1 MKNPVR
7 DEASAFQVVLLTLGG
22 AVLVVLAAWI
32 ADWLGVI
39 VFLVLVAAALWAIR
53 GGMRQRPPQ
62 AHVVRDAAEPARR
75 ILVVANET
83 VGGEELRDLLGRKA
97 AGVREDVLLVCP
109 ALNSKLRTWTS
120 DEDGARA
127 AAQARLDTSLERLE
141 ELGVRA
147 RGEIGDG
154 DPLQALEDALR
165 EFPADE
171 IVVSTH
177 PPGRSHWLEQGVVET
192 ARMRYDVPVTHVV
205 VDLSARAGSLRDPPR
220 RAARD

>member
-22 AVLVVLAAWI
+22 TALVVLAAWI
-32 ADWLGVI
+32 ATWLGVV
-39 VFLVLVAAALWAIR
+39 VFVALCAAALWAIR
-53 GGMRQRPPQ
+53 GGMRQRPAQ
-62 AHVVRDAAEPARR
+62 AHVVRDDGEPTHR

-83 VGGEELRDLLGRKA
+83 VAGHELRDLLGRKA
-97 AGVREDVLLVCP
+97 EGVREDVLLVCP
-109 ALNSKLRTWTS
+109 ALNSKLKTWTS
-120 DEDGARA
+120 DEDGART
-127 AAQARLDTSLERLE
+127 AAQVRLDKSLARLAEQ
-141 ELGVRA
+141 GVHA

-177 PPGRSHWLEQGVVET
+177 PPGRSHWLELGVVEN

-205 VDLSARAGSLRDPPR
+205 VDLGPAGRGV
-220 RAARD
+220 

>member
-22 AVLVVLAAWI
+22 AVLVVVAAWLST
-32 ADWLGVI
+32 WLGVA
-39 VFLVLVAAALWAIR
+39 VFLALVAAALWAIR
-53 GGMRQRPPQ
+53 GGMRQRPAQ
-62 AHVVRDAAEPARR
+62 AHVVHADTEHARR

-83 VGGEELRDLLGRKA
+83 VAGDELRDLLGRKA

-120 DEDGARA
+120 DEDGARS
-127 AAQARLDTSLERLE
+127 AAQARLDASLARLS
-141 ELGVRA
+141 ELGVQA

-177 PPGRSHWLEQGVVET
+177 PPGRSNWLELGVVEN
-192 ARMRYDVPVTHVV
+192 ARLRFDVPVTHVV
-205 VDLSARAGSLRDPPR
+205 VDL
-220 RAARD
+220 AAD

>member
-1 MKNPVR
+1 MKNPLR
-7 DEASAFQVVLLTLGG
+7 DETSAFQVVLVTLGG
-22 AVLVVLAAWI
+22 AVLVVLAAW
-32 ADWLGVI
+32 ANEWLGLA
-39 VFLVLVAAALWAIR
+39 VFLGLVAVALWAIR

-62 AHVVRDAAEPARR
+62 AHVVRDEGPVRR

-83 VGGEELRDLLGRKA
+83 VGGGELLELLGRKA
-97 AGVREDVLLVCP
+97 KGVREEMLLVCP
-109 ALNSKLRTWTS
+109 ALNSRVRTWTS

-127 AAQARLDTSLERLE
+127 AAQARLEASLARLSDA
-141 ELGVRA
+141 GVTA

-177 PPGRSHWLEQGVVET
+177 PPGRSHWLEQGVVEQ
-192 ARMRYDVPVTHVV
+192 ARHRFDVPVTHVV
-205 VDLSARAGSLRDPPR
+205 VDVEAQAPAARA
-220 RAARD
+220 

>member
-1 MKNPVR
+1 MKNPLR

-22 AVLVVLAAWI
+22 GVLVVLGAWLNT
-32 ADWLGVI
+32 WLGLV
-39 VFLVLVAAALWAIR
+39 VFLVLLAAALWAIR
-53 GGMRQRPPQ
+53 GGLRQRPPQ
-62 AHVVRDAAEPARR
+62 AHVVRDEGPSRR

-83 VGGEELRDLLGRKA
+83 VGGDELLSLLGTRA
-97 AGVREDVLLVCP
+97 EGVREQMLLVCP
-109 ALNSKLRTWTS
+109 ALNSRVRTWTS
-120 DEDGARA
+120 DEDPARV
-127 AAQARLDTSLERLE
+127 AAQERLDASLARLREA
-141 ELGVRA
+141 GVTA

-177 PPGRSHWLEQGVVET
+177 PPGRSHWLEQGVVEQ

-205 VDLSARAGSLRDPPR
+205 VDLAVERT
-220 RAARD
+220 

>member
-22 AVLVVLAAWI
+22 TALVVLAAWI
-32 ADWLGVI
+32 STWLGVI
-39 VFLVLVAAALWAIR
+39 VFLVLCAAALWAIR

-62 AHVVRDAAEPARR
+62 AHVVREDGQPVRR

-83 VGGEELRDLLGRKA
+83 VAGHELRDLIGRKA
-97 AGVREDVLLVCP
+97 EGVREDVLLVCP
-109 ALNSKLRTWTS
+109 ALNSKLKTWTS

-127 AAQARLDTSLERLE
+127 AAQARLDTSLERLSH
-141 ELGVRA
+141 LGVQA

-154 DPLQALEDALR
+154 DPLQAIEDALR

-177 PPGRSHWLEQGVVET
+177 PPGRSHWLELGVVEN

-205 VDLSARAGSLRDPPR
+205 VDLGSG
-220 RAARD
+220 

>member
-1 MKNPVR
+1 VKNPVK

-22 AVLVVLAAWI
+22 AVLVVVAAWI
-32 ADWLGVI
+32 STWLGVV
-39 VFLVLVAAALWAIR
+39 VFLALLAAALWAIR
-53 GGMRQRPPQ
+53 GGIRQRPSQ
-62 AHVVRDAAEPARR
+62 THVVRDETGPSRR

-83 VGGEELRDLLGRKA
+83 VAGHELSELLGQKA
-97 AGVREDVLLVCP
+97 EGGREDVLLVCP

-127 AAQARLDTSLERLE
+127 AAQSRLDTSLARLA
-141 ELGVRA
+141 ELGIKA

-154 DPLQALEDALR
+154 DPLQAIEDSLR

-177 PPGRSHWLEQGVVET
+177 PPGRSHWLEQGVVEN
-192 ARMRYDVPVTHVV
+192 ARSRYDVPVTHVV
-205 VDLSARAGSLRDPPR
+205 VDLGA
-220 RAARD
+220 

>member
-1 MKNPVR
+1 MKNPLR
-7 DEASAFQVVLLTLGG
+7 DEASAFQVVLVTLGG

-32 ADWLGVI
+32 DEWLGLA
-39 VFLVLVAAALWAIR
+39 VFLALVAVALWAIR

-62 AHVVRDAAEPARR
+62 AHVVRDGGPTRR

-83 VGGEELRDLLGRKA
+83 VGGGELLELLGRKA
-97 AGVREDVLLVCP
+97 EGVREETLIVCP
-109 ALNSKLRTWTS
+109 ALNSRVRTWTS

-127 AAQARLDTSLERLE
+127 AAQERLDESLARLREA
-141 ELGVRA
+141 GVSA

-177 PPGRSHWLEQGVVET
+177 PPGRSHWLEQGVVEQ
-192 ARMRYDVPVTHVV
+192 ARLRFDVPVTHVV
-205 VDLSARAGSLRDPPR
+205 VDLAGSVAEP
-220 RAARD
+220 A

>member
-22 AVLVVLAAWI
+22 AVLVVVAAWI
-32 ADWLGVI
+32 ETWLGVA
-39 VFLVLVAAALWAIR
+39 VFLALCVAALWAIR

-62 AHVVRDAAEPARR
+62 AHVVRDAGEPTRR

-83 VGGEELRDLLGRKA
+83 VVGTELRDLIGRKA
-97 AGVREDVLLVCP
+97 EGVSEDVLLVCP
-109 ALNSKLRTWTS
+109 ALNSKLKTWTS

-127 AAQARLDTSLERLE
+127 AAQQRLDTSLSRLAQE
-141 ELGVRA
+141 GVQA

-154 DPLQALEDALR
+154 DPLQALDDALR

-177 PPGRSHWLEQGVVET
+177 PPGRSHWLELGVVEN

-205 VDLSARAGSLRDPPR
+205 VDLEHSA
-220 RAARD
+220 

>member
-1 MKNPVR
+1 VKNPLR

-22 AVLVVLAAWI
+22 GVLVVLGAWLNT
-32 ADWLGVI
+32 WLGLV
-39 VFLVLVAAALWAIR
+39 VFLVLLAAALWAIR
-53 GGMRQRPPQ
+53 GGLRQRPPQ
-62 AHVVRDAAEPARR
+62 AHVVRDEGPSRR

-83 VGGEELRDLLGRKA
+83 VGGDELLSLLGTRA
-97 AGVREDVLLVCP
+97 EGVREQMLLVCP
-109 ALNSKLRTWTS
+109 ALNSRVRTWTS
-120 DEDGARA
+120 DEDPARA
-127 AAQARLDTSLERLE
+127 AAQERLDASLARLREA
-141 ELGVRA
+141 GVTA

-177 PPGRSHWLEQGVVET
+177 PPGRSHWLEQGVVEQ

-205 VDLSARAGSLRDPPR
+205 VDLAVERT
-220 RAARD
+220 

>member
-7 DEASAFQVVLLTLGG
+7 DEASAFQVVWLTLGG
-22 AVLVVLAAWI
+22 TALVVVAAWI
-32 ADWLGVI
+32 ETWLGVV
-39 VFLVLVAAALWAIR
+39 VFLALCAAALWAIR
-53 GGMRQRPPQ
+53 GGMRQRPVQ
-62 AHVVRDAAEPARR
+62 AHVVRDAGGPTRR

-83 VGGEELRDLLGRKA
+83 VAGHELRDLIGRKA
-97 AGVREDVLLVCP
+97 AGVSEDVLLVCP

-127 AAQARLDTSLERLE
+127 AAQSRLDTSLARLA
-141 ELGVRA
+141 ELGVHA

-177 PPGRSHWLEQGVVET
+177 PPGRSHWLEQGVVEN

-205 VDLSARAGSLRDPPR
+205 VDLESTDSLRDSQ
-220 RAARD
+220 

>member
-1 MKNPVR
+1 LKNPVR

-22 AVLVVLAAWI
+22 AVLVVVAAWI
-32 ADWLGVI
+32 STWLGVI
-39 VFLVLVAAALWAIR
+39 VFLLLVAAALWAIR
-53 GGMRQRPPQ
+53 GGMRQRPEQ
-62 AHVVRDAAEPARR
+62 AHVVRDDGPTHR

-83 VGGEELRDLLGRKA
+83 VAGGELRDLLGQKA
-97 AGVREDVLLVCP
+97 AGVSEHVLLVCP
-109 ALNSKLRTWTS
+109 ALNSRLRTWTS

-127 AAQARLDTSLERLE
+127 AAQSRLDTSLAGLA
-141 ELGVRA
+141 ELGVQA

-177 PPGRSHWLEQGVVET
+177 PPGRSHWLELGVVEN
-192 ARMRYDVPVTHVV
+192 ARMRFDVPVTHVV
-205 VDLSARAGSLRDPPR
+205 VDLEA
-220 RAARD
+220 

>member
-22 AVLVVLAAWI
+22 TALVVLAAWI
-32 ADWLGVI
+32 ATWFGVV
-39 VFLVLVAAALWAIR
+39 VFLVLCAAALWAIR

-62 AHVVRDAAEPARR
+62 AHVVREDGAPVRR

-83 VGGEELRDLLGRKA
+83 VAGHELREVIGRKA
-97 AGVREDVLLVCP
+97 EGVSEDVLLVCP

-120 DEDGARA
+120 DEDGARDA
-127 AAQARLDTSLERLE
+127 AKARLDSSLARLA
-141 ELGVRA
+141 ELGVQA

-177 PPGRSHWLEQGVVET
+177 PPGRSHWLELGVVEN

-205 VDLSARAGSLRDPPR
+205 VDLGQTEAPV
-220 RAARD
+220 

>member
-32 ADWLGVI
+32 STWLGVV
-39 VFLVLVAAALWAIR
+39 VFLALVAAALWAIR

-62 AHVVRDAAEPARR
+62 AHDVHDDAGTTRR

-83 VGGEELRDLLGRKA
+83 VAGHELRNLLGQKA
-97 AGVREDVLLVCP
+97 EGVREDVLLVCP

-120 DEDGARA
+120 DEDGARS
-127 AAQARLDTSLERLE
+127 AAQARLDTSLTHLA
-141 ELGVRA
+141 ELGVQA

-177 PPGRSHWLEQGVVET
+177 PPGRSHWLELGVVEN
-192 ARMRYDVPVTHVV
+192 ARMRFDVPVTHVV
-205 VDLSARAGSLRDPPR
+205 VDIGQVTTRSVPEGD
-220 RAARD
+220 

>member
-22 AVLVVLAAWI
+22 AVLVVVAAWI
-32 ADWLGVI
+32 ETWLGVV
-39 VFLVLVAAALWAIR
+39 VFLALCAAALWAIR

-62 AHVVRDAAEPARR
+62 AHVVRDASEPTRR

-83 VGGEELRDLLGRKA
+83 VGGTELRDLIGRKA
-97 AGVREDVLLVCP
+97 EGVAEDVLLVCP
-109 ALNSKLRTWTS
+109 ALNSKLKTWTS

-127 AAQARLDTSLERLE
+127 AAQQRLDTSLSRLAQE
-141 ELGVRA
+141 GVHA

-154 DPLQALEDALR
+154 DPLQALDDALR

-177 PPGRSHWLEQGVVET
+177 PPGRSHWLELGIVEN
-192 ARMRYDVPVTHVV
+192 ARLRYDVPVTHVV
-205 VDLSARAGSLRDPPR
+205 VDLGSTDSLTDSLRDSV
-220 RAARD
+220 